1 MAQNLG
7 MQQSN
12 SRKEV
17 DNNTIL
23 PQRTRKILNKQP
35 KLTHKSIRER
45 KKKRKPKLSRR
56 KENVKIR
63 AESNEI
69 KTKKTNAKINDTKS
83 WWFENVNEIDNPLA
97 KIIIKKRGG
106 RRRKN
111 SNQVPRWQRNRTGR
125 PLSYPQTHQKII

>member
-35 KLTHKSIRER
+35 ELTHKSIRER
-45 KKKRKPKLSRR
+45 KKKGNLNLV
-56 KENVKIR
+56 EG
-63 AESNEI
+63 
-69 KTKKTNAKINDTKS
+69 KKT
-83 WWFENVNEIDNPLA
+83 
-97 KIIIKKRGG
+97 
-106 RRRKN
+106 
-111 SNQVPRWQRNRTGR
+111 
-125 PLSYPQTHQKII
+125 

>member
-1 MAQNLG
+1 MRLEINFKGKKKKKNSKTQTHGISVKQYATKQPTDHWRNQRGNNKNYLETNKHESTMAQNLG

-45 KKKRKPKLSRR
+45 KKK
-56 KENVKIR
+56 E
-63 AESNEI
+63 
-69 KTKKTNAKINDTKS
+69 T
-83 WWFENVNEIDNPLA
+83 
-97 KIIIKKRGG
+97 
-106 RRRKN
+106 
-111 SNQVPRWQRNRTGR
+111 
-125 PLSYPQTHQKII
+125 

>member
-35 KLTHKSIRER
+35 KPPPKRIR
-45 KKKRKPKLSRR
+45 K
-56 KENVKIR
+56 
-63 AESNEI
+63 
-69 KTKKTNAKINDTKS
+69 
-83 WWFENVNEIDNPLA
+83 
-97 KIIIKKRGG
+97 
-106 RRRKN
+106 RRKN
-111 SNQVPRWQRNRTGR
+111 KT
-125 PLSYPQTHQKII
+125 